1 LLDITSGPRPP
12 SADSTPNELASPT
25 QLLECFEELDRA
37 YPNPQSFAE
46 DSRRL
51 AEDGWMIARVTERR
65 AQQSIIARILSAPE
79 PRFDVTYER
88 LVRHP
93 GIGTET

>member
-1 LLDITSGPRPP
+1 
-12 SADSTPNELASPT
+12 
-25 QLLECFEELDRA
+25 
-37 YPNPQSFAE
+37 
-46 DSRRL
+46 
-51 AEDGWMIARVTERR
+51 VTERR